1 MPDSTNTMSPSI
13 LSTAKYTFHCMMLLA
28 GVGILVKMFLAQGYS
43 SDGSTGPANAVIWGY
58 GLVAMAIFCTMFV
71 SYALYDQ
78 AGRKELND
86 GKLSN
91 ITKFIGELVKQFIPA
106 FITLFILCWLVVIN
120 SLFAKQINMGDVT
133 PVYTNMSWTVSLLL
147 LFQVILTMTI
157 AIKKLDC
164 SDSDNVVKQMKAA
177 SWIIGAISFV
187 MVGIMNMNLLYFS
200 TDG

>member
-1 MPDSTNTMSPSI
+1 MSPSI
-13 LSTAKYTFHCMMLLA
+13 LSTAKYTIHCMMLLA

-71 SYALYDQ
+71 SYALYSQ
-78 AGRKELND
+78 AGREELND

-91 ITKFIGELVKQFIPA
+91 ITKFVGGLLVQFIPA
-106 FITLFILCWLVVIN
+106 FITLFILSWLIVMN

-133 PVYTNMSWTVSLLL
+133 PVYTNMSWTVGLL
-147 LFQVILTMTI
+147 LFFQIILTMTI
-157 AIKKLDC
+157 AVKQLDC
-164 SDSDNVVKQMKAA
+164 DVGNNIVKQMKAA